1 MNPFKIQ
8 NRTEISRRI
17 KLVKN
22 GGTIAFTSSPPTS
35 FIENSRQAGF
45 CLTAITPLP
54 AMVETIDS
62 IILTSL
68 PMGVD
73 GRISLYVN
81 NALVKSVRYLNK
93 NLISDRQTFFAAEFG
108 NYATFTSSGDNWIFT
123 PTASTDQFR
132 LVFEDDD
139 IDYLFNNFQ
148 QDPTSQN
155 PTLIVQQYRL
165 SFDLKKS
172 FSISCDGATSTAPF
186 EIFGS
191 EFSVRVFIDG
201 VMTYESPGPNV
212 SNIIAHL
219 IEHDLELNPN
229 TWTLR
234 NLSYN
239 DYKRVTFQSVQEAE
253 QIFYVMALSV
263 ADYSNPTVKV
273 KIPNEDQTGQR
284 ELPYLDE
291 TLYSEVSFCLSPA
304 RITASY
310 DGFYQTMT
318 VIGEPGLTVETVDP
332 QGNQIG
338 TGVIGVGGSV
348 TYPINEGMLFGGTPI
363 TTKGLSKVTNEA
375 THPLVCSLFFEGKG
389 QALYPEFGLIGNYF
403 DFWETEFL
411 PQGTTGEMIVETS
424 KDATYVFDISN
435 LNFTNQNDMWF
446 DSIGYKQNG
455 RSSDNPNGDNVTFKV
470 RFRNLSRPIYLDI
483 YNADY
488 FYKFFDDGISNVGC
502 SISPKTYDSVVHR
515 PLKQIPTVLPASMVN
530 LNFMFLGDED
540 FPVIAD
546 PQVVA
551 TLATWDTSNVTSTQ
565 GMFYGPVY
573 DGELPINT
581 LDWSSLTNPSYM
593 FTENRLL
600 NQTVNMSLPVATTTR
615 NMFNTC
621 YTLNSPVTLTN
632 TNNVT
637 SVEEMFYG
645 CELLDST
652 VTMDTSNVTTF
663 VSMFQGCSVF
673 NKSVNHLDTGSG
685 VNFTRMFAGC
695 NAFNQTVSID
705 TSSATNLSY
714 MFDNCW
720 ALNSPINIDT
730 VNVTDMRYMFRS
742 TTVFNQ
748 PLAHFKTSALTGPT
762 SLSYFLDQN
771 PVYNQDLSSW
781 DMSSIPTYPTRFSKN
796 GEYDGAQPTSF
807 RPMYFWNQPI
817 WGYEPSIGQA
827 DVSITIGGVTTTRVA
842 CKADNYI
849 IPYRF
854 EGMTA
859 DTVVVAN
866 HVVGL
871 GDRAFS
877 NLTVGNITFPAKD
890 FVYSTNG
897 GANLQLAAV
906 ITDALTIPEG
916 QIHFPAGIRFSEITN
931 PLTGTVVISGG
942 DSPIY
947 PGKLILPST
956 LTDVEITGFATNGT
970 IGGIQEIICNAVT
983 PPTVNLW
990 SDDDC
995 ITKRMA
1001 SSAVLKVP
1009 AGSVSA
1015 YQTAVGWGISRDGLE
1030 DFSFKIVAI

>member
-1 MNPFKIQ
+1 MNPYKIQ
-8 NRTEISRRI
+8 NRTDTNRRI

-22 GGTIAFTSSPPTS
+22 DGTITFTSSPPS
-35 FIENSRQAGF
+35 SYIENSRQAGF
-45 CLTAITPLP
+45 CLTPITPLP
-54 AMVETIDS
+54 AMIETIDS
-62 IILTSL
+62 ITLTSL
-68 PMGVD
+68 PMGAD

-81 NALVKSVRYLNK
+81 DTLVKSVRYLNK
-93 NLISDRQTFFAAEFG
+93 SLITDRQTFFAAEFG
-108 NYATFTSSGDNWIFT
+108 SYATFTLVGSNWVFT
-123 PTASTDQFR
+123 PTTSSEQFR

-139 IDYLFNNFQ
+139 IDYLFNEFQ
-148 QDPTSQN
+148 QDPSSVN

-165 SFDLKKS
+165 SFDLKK
-172 FSISCDGATSTAPF
+172 TSSAA
-186 EIFGS
+186 
-191 EFSVRVFIDG
+191 
-201 VMTYESPGPNV
+201 
-212 SNIIAHL
+212 IIA
-219 IEHDLELNPN
+219 N
-229 TWTLR
+229 
-234 NLSYN
+234 
-239 DYKRVTFQSVQEAE
+239 
-253 QIFYVMALSV
+253 
-263 ADYSNPTVKV
+263 
-273 KIPNEDQTGQR
+273 
-284 ELPYLDE
+284 
-291 TLYSEVSFCLSPA
+291 
-304 RITASY
+304 Y

-318 VIGEPGLTVETVDP
+318 VTGNVGLTVETVDP

-338 TGVIGVGGSV
+338 TGVIGEGGSV
-348 TYPINEGMLFGGTPI
+348 TYPIDEGMLFGGTPI
-363 TTKGLSKVTNEA
+363 TTKGLSEATNEI
-375 THPLVCSLFFEGKG
+375 THPLVSSLFFEGKG
-389 QALYPEFGLIGNYF
+389 QALYPEFGLIGNYIN
-403 DFWETEFL
+403 FWETEFL
-411 PQGTTGEMIVETS
+411 PSDTTGEMIVETS

-435 LNFTNQNDMWF
+435 LNFDNQYDMWF
-446 DSIGYKQNG
+446 DSIGYKPNS
-455 RSSDNPNGDNVTFKV
+455 RSLDNPNGDNVTFKV

-515 PLKQIPTVLPASMVN
+515 PLKQIPAVLPATMVN

-546 PQVVA
+546 PQVIA
-551 TLATWDTSNVTSTQ
+551 TMAGWDTSNVTSTQ
-565 GMFYGPVY
+565 GTFYGPVY
-573 DGELPINT
+573 DGVLPVNT
-581 LDWSSLTNPSYM
+581 LDWSSLVDPSYM

-600 NQTVNMSLPVATTTR
+600 NQPINMSLPVATTTR

-632 TNNVT
+632 TTNVT
-637 SVEEMFYG
+637 TVEEMFYG

-663 VSMFQGCSVF
+663 ISMFRGCAVF

-685 VNFTRMFAGC
+685 VNFTSMFAGC

-705 TSSATNLSY
+705 TSSATNLSF

-730 VNVTDMRYMFRS
+730 VNVTDMRFMFRS
-742 TTVFNQ
+742 TIAFNQ
-748 PLAHFKTSALTGPT
+748 PLAHFKTSALAGPT
-762 SLSYFLDQN
+762 SLSYFLYQN

-781 DMSSIPTYPTRFSKN
+781 DMSSIPTYPTHFSKN
-796 GEYDGAQPTSF
+796 GEYEGAQPTSF

-817 WGYEPSIGQA
+817 WGYEPSVGQA
-827 DVSITIGGVTTTRVA
+827 DVSITVDGVTTTRVA
-842 CKADNYI
+842 CKADKYI

-859 DTVVVAN
+859 DTVIVAN
-866 HVVGL
+866 HVDGL

-890 FVYSTNG
+890 FVYSMNG
-897 GANLQLAAV
+897 GSLQLSAV
-906 ITDALTIPEG
+906 ITNTLAIPEG
-916 QIHFPAGIRFSEITN
+916 QIHFPGGIRFSEITN
-931 PLTGTVVISGG
+931 PLTGTVVISGE

-983 PPTVNLW
+983 PPIVNLW

-1001 SSAVLKVP
+1001 NSAVLKVP

-1015 YQTAVGWGISRDGLE
+1015 YRTAVGWGISRDGLE
-1030 DFSFKIVAI
+1030 DYSSKIVAI